1 MITVTASILVHEGKV
16 LIAKRSATD
25 KLPNKWEFPGGKLEE
40 NESHRECLQRELEE
54 ELGIVTSIGAY
65 LGYSDYE
72 YDHITIRLK
81 FYRTKWV
88 KGTLNPVVH
97 DEIAFVGIEELGN
110 YDFAPADIPFVH
122 KIIGGEIE
130 L

>member
-40 NESHRECLQRELEE
+40 NESPEECLKRELEE
-54 ELGIVTSIGAY
+54 ELGIVTSVGAY

-81 FYRTKWV
+81 FYRTKWLNG
-88 KGTLNPVVH
+88 KLNPAVH
-97 DEIAFVGIEELGN
+97 DEIVFADVEELKN
-110 YDFAPADIPFVH
+110 YDFAPADIPFVE
-122 KIIGGEIE
+122 KIIGGKID